1 MSVPYQLVL
10 RHNPKDKLAPKKY
23 YGAVKNSG
31 KTEFETLCTTISDR
45 GTCIKGDVQAAL
57 DGLIF
62 AMKQGLAEGRIIQ
75 LGEFG
80 NFRMSIGG
88 TGVEDSKEY
97 AVSMITRKKI
107 IFTPGKLLQDMMK
120 TLSFKAT
127 GIIVE
132 PAAVTEP

>member
-23 YGAVKNSG
+23 YGAVKSSG
-31 KTEFETLCTTISDR
+31 RTEFETLCTTISDR
-45 GTCIKGDVQAAL
+45 GTCIKGDIQAAL
-57 DGLIF
+57 DGLIY

-80 NFRMSIGG
+80 NFRMSISG
-88 TGVEDSKEY
+88 TGVENLKEY

-120 TLSFKAT
+120 TLSFKST

-132 PAAVTEP
+132 PAKVTEP